1 MAGTQKVKKLAA
13 ESAFVFRGKIIKLKA
28 ATVPAIPT
36 TNTAVVQV
44 DDVVNAP
51 AVFHGIAGQQIT
63 VRLKSLTG
71 LKKGRTMT
79 FFTNGWIYGS
89 SIAVDAVGYTAETD
103 KSSIARTVQ
112 SSTTQKEDSA
122 LKARLKSAEM
132 AVVGTVSKVEPSAT
146 GTTHI
151 SEHDPLWH
159 EATIKVGE
167 VIKGKKQTNE
177 VSVLFPQSDDVW
189 WHKLPKYKE
198 GQKGIWILQK
208 GKKQESKGIP
218 PKVFAAIPPGKDVL
232 TTLHP
237 ADFLPLDELG
247 KVKSLLHN

>member
-1 MAGTQKVKKLAA
+1 MAGTQNLDKLAA
-13 ESAFVFRGKIIKLKA
+13 QSAFVFTGKIIKLKA
-28 ATVPAIPT
+28 ATVPGIPT
-36 TNTAVVQV
+36 ANTAVVQV

-51 AVFHGIAGQQIT
+51 AVFQGIAGQEIT
-63 VRLKSLTG
+63 VRLKSLAG
-71 LKKGRTMT
+71 LKKGGTRT

-89 SIAVDAVGYTAETD
+89 SIAVDAVGHTADTK
-103 KSSIARTVQ
+103 KSSIAASVQ
-112 SSTTQKEDSA
+112 SSTTEKKDSA

-132 AVVGTVSKVEPSAT
+132 AVVGTVSKVEPAAT

-151 SEHDPLWH
+151 SEHDPAWH

-208 GKKQESKGIP
+208 GKKQEAKGIP